1 MKRFTE
7 FRGTISRIDYDVER
21 CTFDGVPEL
30 HPFLAG
36 APMGG
41 DTDGGAGAANIA
53 AQARPADTADAGLRC
68 SALSP
73 FTQTSPPE
81 AARSFTNPAQARCI
95 AETGVEETQVG
106 LPPFGSKSRWTK

>member
-36 APMGG
+36 APMDG

-53 AQARPADTADAGLRC
+53 AQAGPADTADAGLRC

-73 FTQTSPPE
+73 FQADVT
-81 AARSFTNPAQARCI
+81 ARSGTLFHQLRPGQLHRRDRC
-95 AETGVEETQVG
+95 
-106 LPPFGSKSRWTK
+106 